1 MDPLTDIIGLMRP
14 HAAFSKPI
22 TGRGK
27 WGVRYDAVGLP
38 SFCIVL
44 DGQCWLTIKDDAPL
58 LLKRG
63 DFLLLPSTP
72 AFTMASVL
80 GVKCVAGR
88 PSNRKAV
95 RHGNP
100 KGHPD
105 FRMIG
110 GTFEIDVVNASLLE
124 LMSQRIHIRAAEF
137 DTTRL
142 RRIVDLIMDE
152 YSVVR
157 PGRDALLQRLL
168 EVMLV
173 EALRWP
179 SFRQKSLPAGLIAGL
194 RDAQISVAL
203 REMHS
208 AVRHGW
214 TVGGLAKRAGMSRS
228 AFASR
233 FAATVGCAPK
243 EYLSRWRM
251 SLARDILSHGKK
263 PLDELA
269 GEVGYESASAFSTAF
284 RKRVGCSPG
293 AFSRNALGRSRR
305 TVVTVNG

>member
-1 MDPLTDIIGLMRP
+1 MDPLTDMLALLRP

-22 TGRGK
+22 TARGK
-27 WGVRYDAVGLP
+27 WGVRYEAVGLP
-38 SFCIVL
+38 SFCTVL
-44 DGQCWLTIKDDAPL
+44 EGQCWLTIQDEAPL

-72 AFTMASVL
+72 AFSMASAL

-95 RHGNP
+95 RHGDV
-100 KGHPD
+100 KGHHD

-110 GTFEIDVVNASLLE
+110 GTFEIDVINAGLLE

-152 YSVVR
+152 YSAVR
-157 PGRDALLQRLL
+157 PGRDVLLQRLL

-179 SFRQKSLPAGLIAGL
+179 SLRQESLSAGLIAGM
-194 RDAQISVAL
+194 RDTQISVAL

-214 TVGGLAKRAGMSRS
+214 TVDGLAKRAGMSRS

-251 SLARDILSHGKK
+251 SLARDILSHGRKS
-263 PLDELA
+263 LDELA
-269 GEVGYESASAFSTAF
+269 GEIGYESASAFSTAF

-293 AFSRNALGRSRR
+293 RFRVAHRKAADS
-305 TVVTVNG
+305 

>member
-1 MDPLTDIIGLMRP
+1 MDPLTDMIALLRP

-27 WGVRYDAVGLP
+27 WGVRYEAVGLP
-38 SFCIVL
+38 SFCTVL
-44 DGQCWLTIKDDAPL
+44 EGQCWLMIQDEPPL

-72 AFTMASVL
+72 AFSMASAV
-80 GVKCVAGR
+80 GVRCVAGR

-95 RHGNP
+95 RHGDV
-100 KGHPD
+100 KGLPD

-110 GTFEIDVVNASLLE
+110 GTFEIDVINVGLLE

-152 YSVVR
+152 YSAVR
-157 PGRDALLQRLL
+157 PGRDVLLQRLL

-179 SFRQKSLPAGLIAGL
+179 SLRQESLPAGLIAGL
-194 RDAQISVAL
+194 RDTQISVAL

-233 FAATVGCAPK
+233 FGATVGCAPK

-251 SLARDILSHGKK
+251 SLARDILSHERKS
-263 PLDELA
+263 LDELA
-269 GEVGYESASAFSTAF
+269 GEIGYESASAFSTAF

-293 AFSRNALGRSRR
+293 RFRVAHRKAADP
-305 TVVTVNG
+305 

>member
-1 MDPLTDIIGLMRP
+1 MDPLTDIIALLKP
-14 HAAFSKPI
+14 QAAFSKPI
-22 TGRGK
+22 TGRGT

-44 DGQCWLTIKDDAPL
+44 DGQCWLTIKNDEPL

-72 AFTMASVL
+72 AFTMASAL
-80 GVKCVAGR
+80 GTKCVAGN
-88 PSNRKAV
+88 PSQRRAV

-100 KGHPD
+100 KGRPD

-110 GTFEIDVVNASLLE
+110 GTFEIDFVNAGLLE

-142 RRIVDLIMDE
+142 RRFADLIMDE
-152 YSVVR
+152 YAAVR

-168 EVMLV
+168 EIMMI

-179 SFRQKSLPAGLIAGL
+179 SYSRESLPAGLVAGL
-194 RDAQISVAL
+194 RDAQIFEAL
-203 REMHS
+203 RSMHS
-208 AVRHGW
+208 HVKHGW
-214 TVGGLAKRAGMSRS
+214 TVGELAKRVGMSRS
-228 AFASR
+228 AFAAR
-233 FAATVGCAPK
+233 FSSTVGTAPM

-251 SLARDILSHGKK
+251 SLARSILSREKK
-263 PLDELA
+263 SLDELA
-269 GEVGYESASAFSTAF
+269 KEIGYESASAFSTAF
-284 RKRVGCSPG
+284 RRRNGSAPG
-293 AFSRNALGRSRR
+293 AYSRR
-305 TVVTVNG
+305 IRLGTGSGQSML